1 MQTFNFKKKFGQ
13 NFLNSKTIINKI
25 VQSINPRSN
34 DLIIEIGP
42 GAGALT
48 KCLKQYNSQIIA
60 YEVDTDTKKYLDSLE
75 DDKCKIIYEDFLETN
90 ILDEIKRY
98 KYDNLYII
106 GNLPYYITTKIISH
120 IIDLKLN
127 PKEMVFMVQKEVADR
142 FMAKP
147 GNKEYG
153 YMTVILN
160 YNYNLEKVVDVDKS
174 NFTPIPKVDSSVVKL
189 ISKET
194 NNDINYKSFDN
205 FIKEAFRFKR
215 KTIKNNL
222 TNYNEEKLN
231 NILTNYNLNTS
242 SRPED
247 IPLEA
252 YIDLFL
258 NK

>member
-1 MQTFNFKKKFGQ
+1 
-13 NFLNSKTIINKI
+13 
-25 VQSINPRSN
+25 
-34 DLIIEIGP
+34 
-42 GAGALT
+42 
-48 KCLKQYNSQIIA
+48 
-60 YEVDTDTKKYLDSLE
+60 
-75 DDKCKIIYEDFLETN
+75 
-90 ILDEIKRY
+90 
-98 KYDNLYII
+98 
-106 GNLPYYITTKIISH
+106 
-120 IIDLKLN
+120 
-127 PKEMVFMVQKEVADR
+127 MVQKEVADR

-160 YNYNLEKVVDVDKS
+160 YNYNLEKVADVDKS

-194 NNDINYKSFDN
+194 NNDINYKPFDN

>member
-1 MQTFNFKKKFGQ
+1 
-13 NFLNSKTIINKI
+13 
-25 VQSINPRSN
+25 
-34 DLIIEIGP
+34 
-42 GAGALT
+42 
-48 KCLKQYNSQIIA
+48 
-60 YEVDTDTKKYLDSLE
+60 
-75 DDKCKIIYEDFLETN
+75 
-90 ILDEIKRY
+90 
-98 KYDNLYII
+98 
-106 GNLPYYITTKIISH
+106 
-120 IIDLKLN
+120 
-127 PKEMVFMVQKEVADR
+127 MVQKEVADR

-160 YNYNLEKVVDVDKS
+160 YNYNLEKVIDVDKS
-174 NFTPIPKVDSSVVKL
+174 NITPLQKIESIVVKL

-194 NNDINYKSFDN
+194 NNDISYKSFDN
-205 FIKEAFRFKR
+205 FIKDAFRFKR

-231 NILTNYNLNTS
+231 NILTRYNLNTS